1 MQRTRGLLL
10 AALLVSM
17 VALGGAYIVAA
28 QDTVDT
34 PASGSAVN
42 GTAGNGTALNGSL
55 CAGGPHGGPHGL
67 KPVWTDVGAKTNQ
80 TA

>member
-1 MQRTRGLLL
+1 MQRTRGLVL

-34 PASGSAVN
+34 SAGGTAVNGTALN
-42 GTAGNGTALNGSL
+42 GTAGNGS
-55 CAGGPHGGPHGL
+55 CPGGPHGGPHVL
-67 KPVWTDVGAKTNQ
+67 KPVWTEVSAPTNE